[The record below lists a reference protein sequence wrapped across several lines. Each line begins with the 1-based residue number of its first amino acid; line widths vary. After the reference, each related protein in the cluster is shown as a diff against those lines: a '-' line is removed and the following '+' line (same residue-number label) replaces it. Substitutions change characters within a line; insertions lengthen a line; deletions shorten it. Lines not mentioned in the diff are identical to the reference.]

1 MLAAAAKAFPEL
13 FRRRGRTRSARRR
26 PPAPHAPNSATG
38 SDPVHTLDTRFC
50 AVLFSSATLRER
62 AILGVTTL
70 QRGGVVV
77 AVIATPEG
85 APDKRREYRIS
96 EKFGEWEVCEVETGT
111 TIVCQG
117 TARADA
123 ISMARGLADQ
133 YLQEFH
139 NQSDQ
144 RS

>member
-26 PPAPHAPNSATG
+26 APAPHAPNSATG
-38 SDPVHTLDTRFC
+38 SEPVHTLDTRFC

-62 AILGVTTL
+62 AILGITTL
-70 QRGGVVV
+70 QKGVVV

-85 APDKRREYRIS
+85 VPDKRREYRIS
-96 EKFGEWEVCEVETGT
+96 EKFGEWEVCEAETGT
-111 TIVCQG
+111 TVVCQG
-117 TARADA
+117 KARVDA

-139 NQSDQ
+139 NQSDH